1 MLPCKEYSDIDLL
14 KFSAYS
20 ELEFVLTFFFTAEDA
35 EEELVLIGTSRTSNT
50 KDYAVLTF

>member
-35 EEELVLIGTSRTSNT
+35 EVRRGSQRKSLS
-50 KDYAVLTF
+50 